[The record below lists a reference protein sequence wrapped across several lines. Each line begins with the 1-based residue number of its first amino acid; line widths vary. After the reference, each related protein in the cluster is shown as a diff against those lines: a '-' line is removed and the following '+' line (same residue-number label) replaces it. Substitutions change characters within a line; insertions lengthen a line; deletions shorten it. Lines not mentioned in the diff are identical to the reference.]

1 MLGSMISFHRPS
13 PGLLLAT
20 AGIGLLT
27 GAAST
32 AYAAALPSPALPEPA
47 HAPVIEQAVTVSCH
61 AFGPTLFVHLPSQ
74 LSTLPSRATPEL
86 RGFPECLYGMSGE
99 EDTDDVDSSEE

>member
-1 MLGSMISFHRPS
+1 MISFHRPS

-47 HAPVIEQAVTVSCH
+47 HAPVTGQAVTVSCR
-61 AFGPTLFVHLPSQ
+61 AFGPTLFVHIPSQ
-74 LSTLPSRATPEL
+74 LSALPSTVTPEL
-86 RGFPECLYGMSGE
+86 RGFPECL
-99 EDTDDVDSSEE
+99 TA